1 MFSGVEKKKKK
12 TKLMVRFSH
21 FISSQKNKKFLRF
34 NIKWTLVP
42 FGGVRGGGSQ
52 NQ

>member
-1 MFSGVEKKKKK
+1 MFSGVEKKKK
-12 TKLMVRFSH
+12 TKQIDGKVQPFHLLPEK
-21 FISSQKNKKFLRF
+21 QKFLRF